1 MPTNLH
7 ATISANDP
15 GRPLA
20 SQTSTRSGG
29 LGLLSLALLAA
40 AGCAATET
48 HDRGH
53 PSIADKRWNA
63 RTAGMQ
69 ETLGIAAE
77 SESRRPEQTARAFRY
92 IGDAIDRDVESLG
105 RNAAWFG
112 DMAADD
118 INRFL
123 SRQPDYLN
131 EASDILRGKAEDIA
145 PHAIILF
152 L

>member
-1 MPTNLH
+1 MPRNPNPT
-7 ATISANDP
+7 TPANDD
-15 GRPLA
+15 GRAFVSSASVRSAGLA
-20 SQTSTRSGG
+20 
-29 LGLLSLALLAA
+29 LALLAA
-40 AGCAATET
+40 VGCASTET

-53 PSIADKRWNA
+53 PSLTDKRWNA
-63 RTAGMQ
+63 RTGGMR
-69 ETLGIAAE
+69 ETLEIAAE

-92 IGDAIDRDVESLG
+92 IGDSIGRDAETLG

-118 INRFL
+118 INRFIEQ
-123 SRQPDYLN
+123 QPDYLN
-131 EASDILRGKAEDIA
+131 EASYILRGKAENIA